1 MGVGSSEARENR
13 GGNAGTGGTGGTGDR
28 GEVGD
33 MGMREA
39 DGSGCAVESAPCE
52 FVFGPPTGNA
62 FFSPLGLFP
71 KPNRAPSERMEGR
84 PLFPMLP
91 CESPERV
98 VDAVL
103 GGEGDFFLPAEP
115 AAGESRG

>member
-13 GGNAGTGGTGGTGDR
+13 GGNAGTGGTGDR

-39 DGSGCAVESAPCE
+39 DGGCCAVESAPGE

-71 KPNRAPSERMEGR
+71 KPNRAPSERIEGR

-103 GGEGDFFLPAEP
+103 GEGDFFLPAEP